1 MRTQT
6 THDTKAEAVTF
17 GFVLVGQAVGPA
29 PQDRVEEPITVFVF
43 VLRLPRGGS
52 SGLGHPP
59 QESEDELLLVGKSLH
74 PGLLAPLIA
83 LPLLGA
89 FGLERLQHP
98 SLEQRH
104 HRLLVEIP
112 LLGEIVRDLAQRDAA
127 QQRDSPIEVLL

>member
-1 MRTQT
+1 M
-6 THDTKAEAVTF
+6 
-17 GFVLVGQAVGPA
+17 
-29 PQDRVEEPITVFVF
+29 FVF
-43 VLRLPRGGS
+43 VLRLPRGGSGS

-59 QESEDELLLVGKSLH
+59 QESEDELLLVGESLH
-74 PGLLAPLIA
+74 PGLFASLVA

-127 QQRDSPIEVLL
+127 QQRDSPIEVL